1 MIDFNSLQNT
11 TSQIKNMYICFAMKT
26 LSTIKPSLLLKK
38 VLHRNKLR
46 LLLIFPYNNAIIS
59 KVKNIEG
66 YSWSQ
71 TLKGWYTNYNTKN
84 IDFIKQTLKNDV
96 VFKLDDSVYNMSLK
110 VKTKRKPR
118 EISEENKEI
127 IRAYTKYLKG
137 KCYSES
143 TVKTYFTF
151 VADFFD
157 YIKDTPISTLNN
169 RDIEKFL
176 EDVFIPRK
184 YSISTH
190 RQFISAIK
198 LFKAFYPECKIEEIE
213 LKRPKKS
220 RILPTV
226 LSKEEVIDLL
236 RYTKNLKHRAV
247 LAMIYSAG
255 LRISELLN
263 LELSHIDVDRRQL
276 TVKNSKGRRDR
287 NIILAQS
294 FIPLMQ
300 NYLMSYN
307 PKTYFVE
314 GKPFQRY
321 SAESIR
327 SFLHR
332 SSKIARITKRVT
344 PHTLRHSYATHLLE
358 NGIDLR
364 YIQELLGHAKPET
377 TMIYT
382 HVSKKDILKIESPLD
397 LAVKSLVNTDKN
409 NNNIRLSGNY

>member
-1 MIDFNSLQNT
+1 
-11 TSQIKNMYICFAMKT
+11 MKT
-26 LSTIKPSLLLKK
+26 YLTHKPTLLLKK
-38 VLHRNKLR
+38 VLHRKKIR
-46 LLLIFPYNNAIIS
+46 LLLLFPFNDFIIS
-59 KVKNIEG
+59 KIKKIKG
-66 YSWSQ
+66 YYWSQ
-71 TLKGWYTNYNTKN
+71 TLKGWYTDFSSEN
-84 IDFIKQTLKNDV
+84 IEFIKNELKNDV
-96 VFKLDDSVYNMSLK
+96 IFKVDDSVYNKELK
-110 VKTKRKPR
+110 INTTRKKRS
-118 EISEENKEI
+118 ISEENKNV
-127 IRAYTKYLKG
+127 IRAYVKYLKG

-151 VADFFD
+151 IADFID
-157 YIKDTPISTLNN
+157 YIKDKPLVTLNN
-169 RDIEKFL
+169 RDVEQFI

-190 RQFISAIK
+190 RQLFSAIK
-198 LFKAFYPECKIEEIE
+198 LFKAFYPECKIEE
-213 LKRPKKS
+213 LKLVRPKKS
-220 RILPTV
+220 KLLPTV
-226 LSKEEVIDLL
+226 LSKEEIVDLL
-236 RYTKNLKHRAV
+236 RITNNLKHRAV

-263 LELSHIDVDRRQL
+263 LKLVHIDIDRRQL

-314 GKPFQRY
+314 GKPYEKY
-321 SAESIR
+321 SAESVR

-332 SSKIARITKRVT
+332 SSKKAGIKKRVT

-382 HVSKKDILKIESPLD
+382 HVSKKDLLKIESPLD
-397 LAVKSLVNTDKN
+397 LAVKSLMNTDKN
-409 NNNIRLSGNY
+409 NKNMRLSGNC

>member
-1 MIDFNSLQNT
+1 
-11 TSQIKNMYICFAMKT
+11 MKT
-26 LSTIKPSLLLKK
+26 SSTLKPTILLKK
-38 VLHRNKLR
+38 VLHRKKVQ
-46 LLLIFPYNNAIIS
+46 LLLVFPYNDFIIS
-59 KVKNIEG
+59 KIRKING
-66 YSWSQ
+66 YTWSQ
-71 TLKGWYTNYNTKN
+71 TLKGWYINYTIKN
-84 IDFIKQTLKNDV
+84 VEFIKETLRNDV
-96 VFKLDDSVYNMSLK
+96 YFKLDTSIYN
-110 VKTKRKPR
+110 VTHTNRTTKRRPR
-118 EISEENKEI
+118 RISDENKEI
-127 IRAYTKYLKG
+127 IRAYTKYLRG

-157 YIKDTPISTLNN
+157 YIKDKPLTTLSN
-169 RDIEKFL
+169 RDVEKFL
-176 EDVFIPRK
+176 EDIFIPRK

-198 LFKAFYPECKIEEIE
+198 LFKAFYPECKIEEVG

-220 RILPTV
+220 KILPTV
-226 LSKEEVIDLL
+226 LSKEEIIDLL

-263 LELSHIDVDRRQL
+263 LELNHIDIDRRQII
-276 TVKNSKGRRDR
+276 VKNSKGRKDR

-300 NYLMSYN
+300 NYLMSYE
-307 PKTYFVE
+307 PKIYFVE
-314 GKPFQRY
+314 GKPFQKY

-332 SSKIARITKRVT
+332 ATKIAKIKKRVT

-382 HVSKKDILKIESPLD
+382 HVSKKDLLNIESPLD
-397 LAVKSLVNTDKN
+397 LAIKSLVGTDKN
-409 NNNIRLSGNY
+409 NKNLRLSGNY

>member
-1 MIDFNSLQNT
+1 
-11 TSQIKNMYICFAMKT
+11 MKT
-26 LSTIKPSLLLKK
+26 YLSIKPTLLLKK
-38 VLHRNKLR
+38 VLHRSKLR
-46 LLLIFPYNNAIIS
+46 LLLLFPYNEPIIS
-59 KVKNIEG
+59 KIRKTNS
-66 YSWSQ
+66 YLWSQ
-71 TLKGWYTNYNTKN
+71 TLKGWYTDYTTKN
-84 IDFIKQTLKNDV
+84 IEIIKQLLKNDV
-96 VFKLDDSVYNMSLK
+96 IFKLDDSVYNMNFK
-110 VKTKRKPR
+110 IKTKRKPR
-118 EISEENKEI
+118 AISEENKTI
-127 IRAYTKYLKG
+127 IRTYVKYLKG

-151 VADFFD
+151 IADFID
-157 YIKDTPISTLNN
+157 YIKEIPLNQLTN
-169 RDIEKFL
+169 RNVEQFI

-190 RQFISAIK
+190 RQFISAVK
-198 LFKAFYPECKIEEIE
+198 LFKAFYPECKIEEVA
-213 LKRPKKS
+213 LKRPKRS
-220 RILPTV
+220 RLLPTV

-263 LELSHIDVDRRQL
+263 LELKHIDIDRRQL
-276 TVKNSKGRRDR
+276 TVKNSKGRKDR

-300 NYLMSYN
+300 NYLISYE

-314 GKPFQRY
+314 GKPFQKY
-321 SAESIR
+321 SAESVR
-327 SFLHR
+327 AFLHK

-382 HVSKKDILKIESPLD
+382 HVSKKDLLNIESPLD

-409 NNNIRLSGNY
+409 KLNMRLSGNY